1 MLGPSRGYNLR
12 IEEPR
17 IRTIVQHKW
26 GVRPVLPHATLRF
39 LDREPYLDA
48 ARADTTCVTS

>member
-1 MLGPSRGYNLR
+1 MLGPSRGHNLR

-26 GVRPVLPHATLRF
+26 GEYRPVLPHATLRF

-48 ARADTTCVTS
+48 ARADAARA